1 MNNNDLQN
9 IALAAGK
16 LGQASVTIKLEDT
29 AEMIH
34 EVLND
39 LYHAV
44 KEMNE
49 RLKKI
54 ESSI

>member
-16 LGQASVTIKLEDT
+16 LGQATVTIKLEDT

-49 RLKKI
+49 RLKNI